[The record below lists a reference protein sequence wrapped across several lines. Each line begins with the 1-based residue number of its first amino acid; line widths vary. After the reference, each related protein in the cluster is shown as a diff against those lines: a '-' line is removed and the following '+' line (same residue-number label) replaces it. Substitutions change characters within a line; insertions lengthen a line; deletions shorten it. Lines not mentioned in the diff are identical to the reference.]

1 MKYRWSEAGHQE
13 REKWI
18 LERKIQRFSEKD
30 PFWGVRIYTGR
41 EKRLQ
46 LQEQG
51 VWKRAPQR
59 HRLGRASR
67 LRILNKAFHSQ
78 PRTQQGFEPVRHRT
92 RAMVGMN
99 DMDEQKRGCHLKPSG
114 RFLQFS
120 GKRKGGWETGGQCW
134 GGGRGVA
141 GETLEPPLVNTTF
154 SPTSW
159 AHLRHGFPWTL
170 SNGASCIYRV
180 RFYWC
185 QRWDLHCA
193 KFPRPPANYW
203 SPLLPHACDA
213 PVIHSRISTSSLL
226 PDSSHLLKGCVFI
239 YFQFHLLS
247 RCVSLIISLNSG
259 RK

>member
-18 LERKIQRFSEKD
+18 LERKIQCFSEKD
-30 PFWGVRIYTGR
+30 PSWGVRIYTGR

-51 VWKRAPQR
+51 VRERAPQR

-67 LRILNKAFHSQ
+67 LRILNKASHSQ

-92 RAMVGMN
+92 RAMAGMN
-99 DMDEQKRGCHLKPSG
+99 AMDEQKRGSHLKPSG

-134 GGGRGVA
+134 GGGRGRA
-141 GETLEPPLVNTTF
+141 GET
-154 SPTSW
+154 PTCQH
-159 AHLRHGFPWTL
+159 HLL
-170 SNGASCIYRV
+170 SNSLGSSKTQIPLNTVKRSLLHYRV

-193 KFPRPPANYW
+193 KFPRPLANYW

-213 PVIHSRISTSSLL
+213 PVIHSRI
-226 PDSSHLLKGCVFI
+226 
-239 YFQFHLLS
+239 
-247 RCVSLIISLNSG
+247 
-259 RK
+259 